1 MSLEVRKDSTYSSSS
16 SGVSLSPPHSPE
28 TIADDVY
35 ALPKEETLRL
45 RKKASWVGTAT
56 FAINNC
62 KNCYWYQLSVS
73 TVVYRTR
80 RTVSSF

>member
-45 RKKASWVGTAT
+45 RKKHLG
-56 FAINNC
+56 
-62 KNCYWYQLSVS
+62 
-73 TVVYRTR
+73 
-80 RTVSSF
+80 